1 MLDIKTTNFNLIH
14 IVNLKE
20 DNICEFVKTKIYEF
34 LIYKNIFSRLI
45 TKNQQ
50 NKFIKILPIVIFY
63 MEH

>member
-20 DNICEFVKTKIYEF
+20 DNICEIVKTKIYEF

-45 TKNQQ
+45 TKNQ
-50 NKFIKILPIVIFY
+50 
-63 MEH
+63 